1 MDPLMMEF
9 LEQFEMALESRQKNG
24 QLRML
29 NFACAEKVKNNIIP
43 HLSCALVH
51 VYTKANILLNNL
63 VTSLGLIRNGGFR
76 LFTSLLLIN

>member
-29 NFACAEKVKNNIIP
+29 NFACAEKVKKNSCHFLVAKSSSVTAPSFEPFVMIP
-43 HLSCALVH
+43 FSRHASAP
-51 VYTKANILLNNL
+51 
-63 VTSLGLIRNGGFR
+63 
-76 LFTSLLLIN
+76 